1 MCAALEQ
8 RMNWLN
14 DVLQNDPDPTET
26 REWVESLK
34 AVIDVGGPERAHQLL
49 ENMVE
54 LTRRAG
60 AHLPF
65 APTTEYV
72 NTIPTHLEPK
82 MPGNSELEWRIRSI
96 IRWNAMAMVVR
107 ANRKPGDLGGHI
119 ASFASSATLY
129 DVGFNHFF
137 RAPSADHPGDV
148 IATQGH
154 SSPGIYAR
162 SFLEGRFTEAQ
173 LDHFR
178 MEVDGQGISSYPHPW
193 LMPDYWQVPTV
204 SMGLGPIAA
213 IYQARYWKYL
223 EARGLMPKSD
233 RKVWCFM
240 GDGETDEPESLGA
253 ISVAG
258 REGLDNLVFVI
269 NCNLQRL
276 DGPVRGNGK
285 IIQELE
291 GGFRGAGWNV
301 VKTVWGSYWDPLLAK
316 DKDGMLKQ
324 LMMETVDGEY
334 QNCKAFGGAYTREN
348 FFGKYPET
356 ANLVASLSD
365 DDIWRLNRGG
375 HDPHKVFAAYQ
386 NAMDTKG
393 QPTVILAKT
402 VKGYG
407 LGSAGEALNPT
418 HNTKK
423 LDDEAVRTFRDRF
436 KIPVSDAAL
445 KDGEIPFYH
454 PGKDSEEVQYMLE
467 RRQALGGFLPQ
478 RRRKSTETLKA
489 PELKVFDRLMQDTG
503 ERSISTT
510 MAFVQSLSIILR
522 DKQVGPRVVPIVA
535 DEART
540 FGMEG
545 LFRQLGI
552 YAPQGQKY
560 KPVDR
565 DQLSYYRE
573 DAAGQVLEEG
583 ITEAGAFSSWMAAAT
598 SYSTNDVPM
607 LPFYI
612 YYSMFGFQRIGDS
625 AWQAADMRA
634 RGFLLGATAGRTTLN
649 GEGLQ
654 HEDGHSHLLAGAIPN
669 CRAYD
674 PTFAG
679 EVAVILHYGMQ
690 RMLDQ
695 QEDEFFYLTLMNE
708 NYSHPALPEGAAEGV
723 IKGMYLLK
731 DAGKAKKG
739 ELRVQ
744 LLGSG
749 TILREAIAAA
759 ELLDKDFGV
768 TADIW
773 SCPSFTELR
782 RDGWDVERWNRFN
795 PEAKTPRKAYV
806 TQLLEGRQGP
816 VIAATDY
823 VRAFADQIRAFV
835 PATYTVLGT
844 DGFGRSDTRA
854 NLRRHFEVD
863 RYYIAQAA
871 IEGLMKD
878 GKMTGKDVARAIK
891 LYKID
896 PEKANPVGV

>member
-1 MCAALEQ
+1 
-8 RMNWLN
+8 MNWLN
-14 DVLQNDPDPTET
+14 DVLHNDPDPAEA
-26 REWVESLK
+26 REWMESLK
-34 AVIDVGGPERAHQLL
+34 AVIDADGPERAHQLL
-49 ENMVE
+49 EGMVE
-54 LTRRAG
+54 LARRAG
-60 AHLPF
+60 SHLPF
-65 APTTEYV
+65 SPTTEYI
-72 NTIPTHLEPK
+72 NTIPPQLEPK
-82 MPGNSELEWRIRSI
+82 IPGDQTLEWRIRSI
-96 IRWNAMAMVVR
+96 VRWNAMAMVVR

-119 ASFASSATLY
+119 ASFASGATLY
-129 DVGFNHFF
+129 DVGFNHFW
-137 RAPSADHPGDV
+137 RAPSEDHPGDLLY
-148 IATQGH
+148 IQGH
-154 SSPGIYAR
+154 SAPGIYAR
-162 SFLEGRFTEAQ
+162 AFLDGRISESQ
-173 LDHFR
+173 LDNFR
-178 MEVDGQGISSYPHPW
+178 MEVDGRGISSYPHPW
-193 LMPDYWQVPTV
+193 LMPDFWQTPTV

-213 IYQARYWKYL
+213 IYQARNWKYL

-233 RKVWCFM
+233 RKIWCFL

-253 ISVAG
+253 ISIAG
-258 REGLDNLVFVI
+258 REGLDNLVFVV

-291 GGFRGAGWNV
+291 GNFRGAGWNV
-301 VKTVWGSYWDPLLAK
+301 VKAIWGSYWDPLLAR
-316 DKDGMLKQ
+316 DGQGMLRK

-334 QNCKAFGGAYTREN
+334 QNCKAFGGKYTRDN

-356 ANLVASLSD
+356 AAMVASLSD

-375 HDPHKVFAAYQ
+375 HDPHKVYAAYQ
-386 NAMDTKG
+386 NAVDTKG
-393 QPTVILAKT
+393 LPTVILAKT

-407 LGSAGEALNPT
+407 MGSAGEALNPT

-423 LDDEAVRTFRDRF
+423 MDDDAVRAFRDRF
-436 KIPVSDAAL
+436 KIPVGDDQL
-445 KDGEIPFYH
+445 KDGAVPFYH
-454 PGKDSEEVQYMLE
+454 PGEKSEEVQYVQE
-467 RRQALGGFLPQ
+467 RRAALGGHLPQ
-478 RRRKSTETLKA
+478 RRRKSSQTLVA
-489 PELKVFDRLMQDTG
+489 PKIDAFERLLKDTG
-503 ERSISTT
+503 EREISTT
-510 MAFVQSLSIILR
+510 MAFVQSLAIILR
-522 DKQVGPRVVPIVA
+522 DKEIGPRVVPIVA

-545 LFRQLGI
+545 LFRQIGI
-552 YAPQGQKY
+552 YAPDGQKY

-565 DQLSYYRE
+565 DQLMYYRE
-573 DAAGQVLEEG
+573 DATGQVLQEG
-583 ITEAGAFSSWMAAAT
+583 ISEAGAFASWMASAT
-598 SYSTNDVPM
+598 SYSTNDLPM

-612 YYSMFGFQRIGDS
+612 YYSMFGFQRIGDA

-679 EVAVILHYGMQ
+679 EVAVILQRGMQ
-690 RMLDQ
+690 RMLDEQ
-695 QEDEFFYLTLMNE
+695 QDEYWYLTLMNE
-708 NYSHPALPEGAAEGV
+708 NYAHPALPEGAAEGV
-723 IKGMYLLK
+723 IRGMYLLK

-744 LLGSG
+744 LMGSG

-782 RDGWDVERWNRFN
+782 RDGFDVERWNRLN
-795 PEAKTPRKAYV
+795 PEAKTPRKAYI
-806 TQLLEGRQGP
+806 TGLLEGRQGP
-816 VIAATDY
+816 AIAATDY
-823 VRAFADQIRAFV
+823 VRAFPDQVRAFV
-835 PATYTVLGT
+835 PMHYTVLGT

-863 RYYIAQAA
+863 RFHIAHAA
-871 IEGLMKD
+871 IAALAAEGR
-878 GKMTGKDVARAIK
+878 MTPKDVSRAMKQYRIAV
-891 LYKID
+891 D
-896 PEKANPVGV
+896 APNPQLA

>member
-1 MCAALEQ
+1 
-8 RMNWLN
+8 MNWLT

-26 REWVESLK
+26 REWIESLK
-34 AVIDVGGPERAHQLL
+34 AVIDQAGPDRAHQLL

-65 APTTEYV
+65 APTTEYI
-72 NTIPTHLEPK
+72 NTIPPHLEPR
-82 MPGNSELEWRIRSI
+82 MPGDQTLEWRIRSI

-137 RAPSADHPGDV
+137 RGPEGDHPGDLV
-148 IATQGH
+148 ATQGH

-162 SFLEGRFTEAQ
+162 AFLEGRISESQ
-173 LDHFR
+173 IDHFR
-178 MEVDGQGISSYPHPW
+178 MEVDGRGISSYPHPW
-193 LMPDYWQVPTV
+193 LMPDFWQIPTV

-213 IYQARYWKYL
+213 IYQARNWKYL
-223 EARGLMPKSD
+223 ESRGLIPKSD

-253 ISVAG
+253 LSIAG

-291 GGFRGAGWNV
+291 SQFRGAGWNV
-301 VKTVWGSYWDPLLAK
+301 VKTIWGSYWDPLLAK
-316 DKDGMLKQ
+316 DHQGILKK

-356 ANLVASLSD
+356 AAMVASLSD

-375 HDPHKVFAAYQ
+375 HDPHKVYAAYD
-386 NAMDTKG
+386 NAMKTKG

-423 LDDEAVRTFRDRF
+423 LDDDAVRAFRDRF
-436 KIPVSDAAL
+436 KIPIDDAQL
-445 KDGEIPFYH
+445 KDGNIPFYH
-454 PGKDSEEVQYMLE
+454 PGEKSEEVQYLRE
-467 RRQALGGFLPQ
+467 RRAALGGFVPQ
-478 RRRKSTETLKA
+478 RRRKSDESLAAPKLESFERLLKS
-489 PELKVFDRLMQDTG
+489 TG
-503 ERSISTT
+503 EREMSTT
-510 MAFVQSLSIILR
+510 MAFVQSLNIILR
-522 DKQVGPRVVPIVA
+522 DKQVGPRVVPIVC

-545 LFRQLGI
+545 LFRQIGI
-552 YAPQGQKY
+552 YAPAGQKY

-565 DQLSYYRE
+565 DQLMYYRE
-573 DAAGQVLEEG
+573 DTTGQVLQEG
-583 ITEAGAFSSWMAAAT
+583 ITEAGAFASWMAAAT
-598 SYSTNDVPM
+598 SYSTNNLQL

-612 YYSMFGFQRIGDS
+612 YYSMFGFQRVGDA

-634 RGFLLGATAGRTTLN
+634 RGFLLGGTAGRTTLN

-654 HEDGHSHLLAGAIPN
+654 HEDGHSHLLSGAIPN
-669 CRAYD
+669 CRSYD
-674 PTFAG
+674 PSFAG
-679 EVAVILHYGMQ
+679 EVAVILQHGMK
-690 RMLDQ
+690 RMLEEQ
-695 QEDEFFYLTLMNE
+695 VDEYYYLTLMNE
-708 NYSHPALPEGAAEGV
+708 NYSHPELPGGAAEGV
-723 IKGMYLLK
+723 IRGMYLLK
-731 DAGKAKKG
+731 DAGKPKKG

-744 LLGSG
+744 LMGSG

-782 RDGWDVERWNRFN
+782 RDGYDAERWNRLH
-795 PEAKTPRKAYV
+795 PEDKPRKAYV
-806 TQLLEGRQGP
+806 TECIESRPAGP

-823 VRAFADQIRAFV
+823 VRNFTDQIRGFI
-835 PATYTVLGT
+835 PRTYTVLGT

-863 RYYIAQAA
+863 RYYIAHAA
-871 IEGLMKD
+871 IDALAKD
-878 GKMTGKDVARAIK
+878 GKMTAKDVARAIK

-896 PEKANPVGV
+896 QEKANPLGV